1 MQLEVMN
8 SPFNEEQVELLN
20 RLLPNLT
27 EGQQIWLN
35 GYLSALHRSALTATA
50 VLSPARSG
58 AESEGAQS
66 PNAAPVSREV
76 TLLYGSQ
83 TGNGQR
89 LATQLSKQL
98 EEKGLNVTLA
108 AMSDFKTN
116 SLKSVTS
123 LIIIV
128 STHGE
133 GEPPD
138 NALTFYEFLHS
149 RRAPKLEGLRY
160 SVLSLGDSSY
170 EFFCK
175 TGQDFDK
182 RLAELGGTSLCTRVD
197 CDLDF
202 DEQAAQWMNEVVEQL
217 SGAEQAAAPSLSLE
231 AQSSGIALSTVSEY
245 SRQHPFLAEVYENIN
260 LNGRGSAR
268 ETRHLELSLEGSNL
282 TYEPGD
288 AVGIYPE
295 NNLELVDALIEAL
308 GWDKFEHVPL
318 NDKGDVCT
326 LQQALQDHFEITVLT
341 KPLLEKVAAYTTH
354 ERLHQLFA
362 AGNEEELK
370 AYLKERDLL
379 DLVHDFAPW
388 QWSASEFIRLLR
400 KIPPRL
406 YSIAS
411 SLKANE
417 DEVHLTIRTVRYEA
431 HGRLR
436 HGVCSVQCAERV
448 KPGDTLRVFV
458 QHNPN
463 FKLPDDPDVPLI
475 MIGPGTGVAPF
486 RAFLAEREELG
497 ATGETWL
504 FYGDQ
509 HFHTDF
515 LYQIDFQRWLKDGV
529 LTRMDVAFSRDTAE
543 KIYVQHR
550 MLEKSRELFEWL
562 ERGAVVYVCGD
573 EKQMARDVHET
584 LLTIIAEEGQRSR
597 TDAEQYVATMQ
608 QQKRYQRDVY

>member
-1 MQLEVMN
+1 MLQLEVMN

-27 EGQQIWLN
+27 EVQQIWLN
-35 GYLSALHRSALTATA
+35 GYLSALHRNAYATTA
-50 VLSPARSG
+50 VLTPGQLLEQSPAV
-58 AESEGAQS
+58 
-66 PNAAPVSREV
+66 APVSQDV
-76 TLLYGSQ
+76 TLLFGSQ

-89 LATQLSKQL
+89 LATKLSERL
-98 EEKGLNVTLA
+98 EEKGFNVTLS
-108 AMSDFKTN
+108 AMSDYKTN
-116 SLKSVTS
+116 SLKSVTH

-138 NALTFYEFLHS
+138 NGLTFYEFLHS
-149 RRAPKLEGLRY
+149 RRAPKLEGMRY
-160 SVLSLGDSSY
+160 AVLSLGDSSY

-182 RLAELGGTSLCTRVD
+182 RLAELGATPLCARVD

-202 DEQAAQWMNEVVEQL
+202 DEPAALWMNDVLEQL
-217 SGAEQAAAPSLSLE
+217 SGAERASSSSAAAQSLS
-231 AQSSGIALSTVSEY
+231 AITSSTPSEY
-245 SRQHPFLAEVYENIN
+245 SRQNPFLAEVYENIN

-295 NNLELVDALIEAL
+295 NNPELVDTLIEAL

-318 NDKGDVCT
+318 NDQGDVCT
-326 LQQALQDHFEITVLT
+326 LQQALKDHFEITVLS
-341 KPLLEKVAAYTTH
+341 KPLLQKVAAYSTH
-354 ERLHQLFA
+354 EQLHALLA
-362 AGNEEELK
+362 EGNEEELK
-370 AYLKERDLL
+370 AYVQERDLL
-379 DLVHDFAPW
+379 DLVNDFAPW
-388 QWSASEFIRLLR
+388 QWSASEFITLLR

-411 SLKANE
+411 SIKANE
-417 DEVHLTIRTVRYEA
+417 EEVHLTIRAVRYEA
-431 HGRLR
+431 HGRPR
-436 HGVCSVQCAERV
+436 EGVCSVQCAERV
-448 KPGDTLRVFV
+448 KPGDTLRLFI

-463 FKLPDDPDVPLI
+463 FKLPADADIPII

-486 RAFLAEREELG
+486 RSFLAEREEIG
-497 ATGETWL
+497 ATGKTWL

-515 LYQIDFQRWLKDGV
+515 LYQLDFQRWLKDGV

-543 KIYVQHR
+543 KVYVQHR
-550 MLEKSRELFEWL
+550 MREHSSELYEWL
-562 ERGAVVYVCGD
+562 ENGAVVYVCGD
-573 EKQMARDVHET
+573 EKHMARDVHET
-584 LLTIIAEEGQRSR
+584 LLTIIEEEGQLSR
-597 TDAEQYVATMQ
+597 EDAEQYVAAMQ

>member
-1 MQLEVMN
+1 MLQLEVMN

-35 GYLSALHRSALTATA
+35 GYLSALHRSAFTATA
-50 VLSPARSG
+50 VLTPERVGEQSPATS
-58 AESEGAQS
+58 
-66 PNAAPVSREV
+66 PVSREV

-98 EEKGLNVTLA
+98 EEKGLRVSLA
-108 AMSDFKTN
+108 SMSDYKTN
-116 SLKSVTS
+116 SLKSVED

-133 GEPPD
+133 GDPPD

-149 RRAPKLEGLRY
+149 RRAPKLEGVRY
-160 SVLSLGDSSY
+160 AVLSLGDSSY

-182 RLAELGGTSLCTRVD
+182 RLAELGGTSLCDRVD

-217 SGAEQAAAPSLSLE
+217 SVAEHADASAQTAT
-231 AQSSGIALSTVSEY
+231 AQSLSGIALPNVSEY

-288 AVGIYPE
+288 AVGIYPD
-295 NNLELVDALIEAL
+295 NHPELVDALIEAL
-308 GWDKFEHVPL
+308 GWDKYEHVPL

-341 KPLLEKVAAYTTH
+341 KPLLEKVAAYSSH
-354 ERLHQLFA
+354 EALHQLFV

-370 AYLKERDLL
+370 DYLKERDLL
-379 DLVHDFAPW
+379 DLVRDFAPW
-388 QWSASEFIRLLR
+388 QWSASEFVSLLR

-431 HGRLR
+431 HGRER
-436 HGVCSVQCAERV
+436 HGVCSIQCAERV
-448 KPGDTLRVFV
+448 KPGDTLRIFI
-458 QHNPN
+458 QQNPN
-463 FKLPDDPDVPLI
+463 FKLPNDPDVPLI

-486 RAFLAEREELG
+486 RAFLAEREESG
-497 ATGETWL
+497 ARGDTWL

-515 LYQIDFQRWLKDGV
+515 LYQIEFQRWLKDGV
-529 LTRMDVAFSRDTAE
+529 LTRMDVAFSRDTPE
-543 KIYVQHR
+543 KVYVQHR
-550 MLEKSRELFEWL
+550 MLEKRRELFEWL

-573 EKQMARDVHET
+573 EKHMAKDVHET
-584 LLTIIAEEGQRSR
+584 LLTIIAEEGQLKRE
-597 TDAEQYVATMQ
+597 DAEQYIATMQ